1 MAKIHDIDMANLYF
15 QNGGYDN
22 WAAYSHSKKANIL
35 FSKELQRRMDQEKV
49 NGTVVSLHPGAVRT

>member
-1 MAKIHDIDMANLYF
+1 MANLYF